1 MPAYIIVDVDIQD
14 PLLYEEYKKLTPA
27 SIAVY
32 DGRFVVR
39 GGETEVLEGDWRPG
53 RLVML
58 EFPSLEAAK
67 QWWASPEYAPAKA
80 IRQRIAKTNMIV
92 VNGYQQ

>member
-1 MPAYIIVDVDIQD
+1 
-14 PLLYEEYKKLTPA
+14 
-27 SIAVY
+27 
-32 DGRFVVR
+32 VVR

-53 RLVML
+53 RLVIL
-58 EFPSLEAAK
+58 EFPSPEAAK

-80 IRQRIAKTNMIV
+80 IRQRIAKTNMIL